1 MGGTNLTGS
10 EVEQTAQTQ
19 RVLRIELAR
28 SILGQDLAS
37 QMQGCNCQS
46 EIIQQSLIDDKSKP
60 HADNY

>member
-10 EVEQTAQTQ
+10 EVEQTAQTR

>member
-37 QMQGCNCQS
+37 QMQDCNCQS